1 MPMLVTLGNNG
12 SRDWMRGRL
21 ARIYGRRHD
30 MLPMLKSA
38 KAHGR
43 PYVLLATDELIP
55 GKLIYNDAPIHIVGL
70 RTEAAKLGT
79 YAKWFGRTAQIE
91 PGTMDLEFYDYAT
104 ETGLLEVTSTP
115 GDPRAQRML
124 KLLLD
129 RLIPDELQERLPGA
143 LGLVQDISREAYLLL
158 VQQVLTPD
166 TSTSARTALR
176 DLGYGRQF

>member
-21 ARIYGRRHD
+21 ARIYGKRHD

-38 KAHGR
+38 KARGR

-79 YAKWFGRTAQIE
+79 YATWLGRTTQIK
-91 PGTMDLEFYDYAT
+91 PGTMELEFYDYAT
-104 ETGLLEVTSTP
+104 EAGLLELTNAP
-115 GDPRAQRML
+115 HDPRARRML

-129 RLIPDELQERLPGA
+129 RLIPDELQQRLPGL
-143 LGLVQDISREAYLLL
+143 LGLVQDVSRKAYLLL
-158 VQQVLTPD
+158 AQQVLDSGTNAP
-166 TSTSARTALR
+166 ARSGLT
-176 DLGYGRQF
+176 DLGYGREF